1 MAKVALLI
9 GVSEYEH
16 GLSRL
21 PGAVK
26 DVEAMQRVLQHPE
39 MGGFDQVK
47 PLINPDP
54 LLMQGEIES
63 LFSERSKEDL
73 VLLFFS
79 GHGVKDDRGKLYF
92 ATRITRKSPKGDLM
106 KSTAVPANFIHE
118 IMSNSRS
125 KRQVVLLDCCFSGA
139 FAEGMLAKDDGLV
152 DVKEQLGGEGR
163 AVLTSSTSTQ
173 YAFEQQGADLSVYTR
188 YIIEG
193 IETGAADLNN
203 DGWISINE
211 LHDYAYKKVQE
222 AAPAMKP
229 KIYAVEEGFKIRL
242 AKVPVGDPK
251 LTYRKEVERCAT
263 RGEIYS
269 IDRRILNEL
278 RDSLGLTPENA
289 AEIEDEVLKPFR
301 EYQKKLQRY
310 EEAFAEAVQQE
321 YPISDDIRVRWQ
333 RYQEILGLR
342 DEDVAPIHARCVPP
356 KEAPT
361 QPVNTSEPK
370 VATPLPVQPQYPGAR
385 VSPQIKSVQPPNPQA
400 RISQLQE
407 LPLTTEFEQGA
418 GTKQASSSR
427 INWKHVGVYGGLG
440 SLVTILSPIIF
451 LPFLS
456 HQVTKAKQ
464 ADAKQYIA
472 AMNRAQQAYLR
483 DRGTFS
489 SSLQGLGINLKQ
501 ETENYS
507 YVISVSGSR
516 KPAPGKPALA
526 FSTAISK
533 KDSLKGYVGG
543 VLVTNNDVIITV
555 ICEANTP
562 STSML
567 APPNFY
573 QSIQSPCPSGSTQL
587 LKSMSAQSGVILPGL
602 SITSAGALL
611 GRTKGYLSSSSG
623 ATIANSTSPVSS
635 SSNRTGLT
643 LASTFSFINPADS
656 KLMK

>member
-92 ATRITRKSPKGDLM
+92 ATRITRKSPKGELM

-139 FAEGMLAKDDGLV
+139 FAEGMLAKDDGVV

-242 AKVPVGDPK
+242 AKVPVGDPM

-263 RGEIYS
+263 RGEISS

-278 RDSLGLTPENA
+278 GDSLGLTPENA

-321 YPISDDIRVRWQ
+321 YPISDDIRVRLQ
-333 RYQEILGLR
+333 RYQDILGLR
-342 DEDVAPIHARCVPP
+342 DEDVAPIHGRGVPP
-356 KEAPT
+356 KGALT
-361 QPVNTSEPK
+361 QSVNTSEPK

-385 VSPQIKSVQPPNPQA
+385 VSPQIKSVQPQNPQA
-400 RISQLQE
+400 TISQPQE
-407 LPLTTEFEQGA
+407 LPSTTDFDEGA

-427 INWKHVGVYGGLG
+427 KIGKRVGVYGCLG
-440 SLVTILSPIIF
+440 SLVTILLTIIVPSF
-451 LPFLS
+451 VS
-456 HQVTKAKQ
+456 HQATKARQ
-464 ADAKQYIA
+464 AQAKQYLA
-472 AMNRAQQAYLR
+472 AMRQAEAKRDLASMNKAQQAYFAENS
-483 DRGTFS
+483 TFS
-489 SSLQGLGINLKQ
+489 SSLENLGIGLKR
-501 ETENYS
+501 ETQNYN
-507 YVISVSGSR
+507 YVISVSG
-516 KPAPGKPALA
+516 PGNQAQVI
-526 FSTAISK
+526 STAISK
-533 KDSLKGYVGG
+533 QDSLKGYVGG
-543 VLVTNNDVIITV
+543 VFLTKTQDGVTSISI
-555 ICEANTP
+555 ICEGNTP
-562 STSML
+562 STSSL
-567 APPNFY
+567 APPRLVGG
-573 QSIQSPCPSGSTQL
+573 QPQCPSGSTDIV
-587 LKSMSAQSGVILPGL
+587 K
-602 SITSAGALL
+602 
-611 GRTKGYLSSSSG
+611 
-623 ATIANSTSPVSS
+623 
-635 SSNRTGLT
+635 
-643 LASTFSFINPADS
+643 
-656 KLMK
+656 

>member
-92 ATRITRKSPKGDLM
+92 ATRITRKSPKGELM

-139 FAEGMLAKDDGLV
+139 FAEGMLAKDDGVV
-152 DVKEQLGGEGR
+152 DVEEELGGEGR

-193 IETGAADLNN
+193 METGAADLNN
-203 DGWISINE
+203 DGSISINE

-263 RGEIYS
+263 RGEIFLK
-269 IDRRILNEL
+269 IDRKILNEL
-278 RDSLGLTPENA
+278 RDSLGLTPDNA

-310 EEAFAEAVQQE
+310 KEDFAEAVQQE
-321 YPISDDIRVRWQ
+321 YPISDDIRVRFQ
-333 RYQEILGLR
+333 RYQDILGLR
-342 DEDVAPIHARCVPP
+342 DEDVAPIHAKCVPP
-356 KEAPT
+356 KEALT
-361 QPVNTSEPK
+361 KWLNTSKPK

-385 VSPQIKSVQPPNPQA
+385 VSPQIKSVQPQKPQA
-400 RISQLQE
+400 RISQPQE
-407 LPLTTEFEQGA
+407 LLSTKDFDVGA
-418 GTKQASSSR
+418 GTKQASSIR
-427 INWKHVGVYGGLG
+427 KIGKRVGVYGCLG
-440 SLVTILSPIIF
+440 SLVTILLTIIF
-451 LPFLS
+451 LSFVS
-456 HQVTKAKQ
+456 HQAIRARQAEAKRYL
-464 ADAKQYIA
+464 AS
-472 AMNRAQQAYLR
+472 MNKGQQAYFAKK
-483 DRGTFS
+483 GKYS
-489 SSLQGLGINLKQ
+489 SSLGNLGLGLKQ

-507 YVISVSGSR
+507 YVISLSGS
-516 KPAPGKPALA
+516 GKQAQVM
-526 FSTAISK
+526 STAISK
-533 KDSLKGYVGG
+533 KNSLKGYVGG
-543 VLVTNNDVIITV
+543 VFLTTTKDDSYYTLTI
-555 ICEANTP
+555 ICEGKTP
-562 STSML
+562 SRNRL
-567 APPNFY
+567 APPTLVGG
-573 QSIQSPCPSGSTQL
+573 QPQCASGSTQII
-587 LKSMSAQSGVILPGL
+587 K
-602 SITSAGALL
+602 
-611 GRTKGYLSSSSG
+611 
-623 ATIANSTSPVSS
+623 
-635 SSNRTGLT
+635 
-643 LASTFSFINPADS
+643 
-656 KLMK
+656 

>member
-9 GVSEYEH
+9 GVSEYEP
-16 GLSRL
+16 GLNRL

-79 GHGVKDDRGKLYF
+79 GHGVKDNRGKLYF
-92 ATRITRKSPKGDLM
+92 ATRITRKSPKGELM

-118 IMSNSRS
+118 IMSHSRS

-139 FAEGMLAKDDGLV
+139 FAEGMSAKDDGVV

-203 DGWISINE
+203 DGSISINE

-263 RGEIYS
+263 RGEIFS
-269 IDRRILNEL
+269 INRRILNEL
-278 RDSLGLTPENA
+278 RDNLGLTPENA

-321 YPISDDIRVRWQ
+321 YPISDDIRVRFQ
-333 RYQEILGLR
+333 RYQDILGLR
-342 DEDVAPIHARCVPP
+342 DEDVAPIHASCVPP

-361 QPVNTSEPK
+361 QSVNTSEPK

-385 VSPQIKSVQPPNPQA
+385 VSGFADLRYERLNMQLIETIIHKAWGFSTYFFHTLIKQRRVSPQRESVQPQNPQA
-400 RISQLQE
+400 RISQPQE
-407 LPLTTEFEQGA
+407 LPLTTDFEQGA

-427 INWKHVGVYGGLG
+427 KNGKRVGVYGYLG
-440 SLVTILSPIIF
+440 SLVTILFTIIVLPSF
-451 LPFLS
+451 LN
-456 HQVTKAKQ
+456 QATKAKQ
-464 ADAKQYIA
+464 AEAKHYVA
-472 AMNRAQQAYLR
+472 TMNRAQQAYFAEK
-483 DRGTFS
+483 GTYS
-489 SSLQGLGINLKQ
+489 SSLENLGIGLKQ
-501 ETENYS
+501 ETQIYS
-507 YVISVSGSR
+507 YVITVSGSGMQ
-516 KPAPGKPALA
+516 AQVI
-526 FSTAISK
+526 STAIPK
-533 KDSLKGYVGG
+533 EDSWKGYVGG
-543 VLVTNNDVIITV
+543 VFSIKTKDGLRSISI
-555 ICEANTP
+555 ICEGNTP
-562 STSML
+562 STSRL
-567 APPNFY
+567 APPTLVGG
-573 QSIQSPCPSGSTQL
+573 QPQCVSGSTQL
-587 LKSMSAQSGVILPGL
+587 IK
-602 SITSAGALL
+602 
-611 GRTKGYLSSSSG
+611 
-623 ATIANSTSPVSS
+623 
-635 SSNRTGLT
+635 
-643 LASTFSFINPADS
+643 
-656 KLMK
+656 